1 MKRCTVYV
9 STSLLAS
16 SQPVSVLS
24 AALSSRLRI
33 SRDKDDAGRIAG
45 MLDEVLR
52 GIEAGSQLAILLRLL
67 NPGTEL
73 HSVDNE
79 DVLDVS
85 IAYLR
90 RVLLLSFYNGCTS
103 ASDVGNVVSFSHPAR
118 TIHLRL
124 KGADEILAKAAEDR
138 RNSHSV
144 AITVYGETT
153 SPDAKTDMLVKRLND
168 SIVRAL
174 EKVQEMAQRDPS
186 CSRRSRRWPSA
197 TPPA

>member
-1 MKRCTVYV
+1 MKGCTVYV

-45 MLDEVLR
+45 TLDEVLR
-52 GIEAGSQLAILLRLL
+52 GIEAGSRLAVLLRLL

-73 HSVDNE
+73 HLVDNE

-118 TIHLRL
+118 MIH
-124 KGADEILAKAAEDR
+124 
-138 RNSHSV
+138 
-144 AITVYGETT
+144 
-153 SPDAKTDMLVKRLND
+153 
-168 SIVRAL
+168 
-174 EKVQEMAQRDPS
+174 
-186 CSRRSRRWPSA
+186 
-197 TPPA
+197 